1 MVNVIRTTWYLRLEL
16 DKKKIR
22 QDLCLYLKL
31 TDRAVHFSQ
40 RESESKRF
48 LDPFISIR
56 PYSYSVR
63 KSADPVGGRIESAGD
78 RIKSNQRLIERRK
91 KKQHG
96 GERVRLPGVK
106 ARERERERE
115 RESGS
120 VMKRHKKEIR
130 IQQKRENK
138 MKRRGVRETN
148 PAGSLAGSRCSPK
161 SHVTRVLLVDLN
173 ERCNES
179 VWRHREDPI
188 IKTRVPFGNAE
199 ASHAS
204 HAKWLEW
211 ETDFRW
217 RHYCFGTN
225 GTACKYLA

>member
-91 KKQHG
+91 KSNTEGSECGCRGWKH
-96 GERVRLPGVK
+96 E
-106 ARERERERE
+106 RERERERE
-115 RESGS
+115 RVAQWWKGTKKKSEYS
-120 VMKRHKKEIR
+120 KKERTRWSVEGCVRRIR
-130 IQQKRENK
+130 PDHSLDPGAPRRVTLHVFYWSTLTRGATNLFDGIVKIQ
-138 MKRRGVRETN
+138 
-148 PAGSLAGSRCSPK
+148 
-161 SHVTRVLLVDLN
+161 
-173 ERCNES
+173 
-179 VWRHREDPI
+179 
-188 IKTRVPFGNAE
+188 
-199 ASHAS
+199 
-204 HAKWLEW
+204 
-211 ETDFRW
+211 
-217 RHYCFGTN
+217 
-225 GTACKYLA
+225 

>member
-115 RESGS
+115 RERVAQWWKGTKKKSEYS
-120 VMKRHKKEIR
+120 KKERTRWSVEGCVRRIR
-130 IQQKRENK
+130 PDHSLDPGAPRRVTLHVFYWSTLTRGATNLFDGIVKIQ
-138 MKRRGVRETN
+138 
-148 PAGSLAGSRCSPK
+148 
-161 SHVTRVLLVDLN
+161 
-173 ERCNES
+173 
-179 VWRHREDPI
+179 
-188 IKTRVPFGNAE
+188 
-199 ASHAS
+199 
-204 HAKWLEW
+204 
-211 ETDFRW
+211 
-217 RHYCFGTN
+217 
-225 GTACKYLA
+225 